1 MDLETVTRP
10 LDEVRNVRAFERW
23 ARDWLPRH
31 VGHHAS
37 MFGFAVRHA
46 LGFAIEQII
55 AVELPADY
63 LRSISGPAGT
73 LMCPILYDWFRTH
86 EPQLFDSNEPL
97 DAHIEP
103 RWAETFRDFDLRRLA
118 VHGHTSPCGRV
129 VTFFGLYRLAG
140 DARDDR
146 DRIRSI
152 AVPIHEALLRVCAPE
167 SADPSEGEVQR
178 KVTEREMEIVRW
190 LAAGKTNW
198 EVGQILGIS
207 DLTVKS
213 HVQRLLNKTGTK
225 SRTQMVAQIMRSE
238 AAWTAGPHSVTG

>member
-1 MDLETVTRP
+1 MDVETIARP
-10 LDEVRNVRAFERW
+10 LAQVRNVRAFEQW

-31 VGHHAS
+31 IGHHAS

-55 AVELPADY
+55 AVELPPDY

-86 EPQLFDSNEPL
+86 EPQLFDSDEPL
-97 DAHIEP
+97 DSHIEA
-103 RWAETFRDFDLRRLA
+103 RWAATFKEFDLRRLA
-118 VHGHTSPCGRV
+118 VHGYTSPCGRM

-140 DARDDR
+140 CDPGDM

-152 AVPIHEALLRVCAPE
+152 ALPVHEALLRVCAPE
-167 SADPSEGEVQR
+167 VTEAEAHR
-178 KVTEREMEIVRW
+178 KVTDREMEIVRW

-225 SRTQMVAQIMRSE
+225 SRTQMVAQLMRTESGW
-238 AAWTAGPHSVTG
+238 ASGSHSVTG

>member
-1 MDLETVTRP
+1 MDLETISRP
-10 LDEVRNVRAFERW
+10 LAHVRSVRAFEQW
-23 ARDWLPRH
+23 AHDWLPQH
-31 VGHHAS
+31 IGHHAS

-55 AVELPADY
+55 AVEVPPDY

-86 EPQLFDSNEPL
+86 EPQLFDSGIPL
-97 DAHIEP
+97 DAHIEA
-103 RWAETFRDFDLRRLA
+103 RWAATFKEFDLRRLA
-118 VHGHTSPCGRV
+118 VHGHTSPCGRM
-129 VTFFGLYRLAG
+129 VTFFGLYRLASG
-140 DARDDR
+140 SPSDM

-152 AVPIHEALLRVCAPE
+152 AVPIHEALLRVCAPDTAE
-167 SADPSEGEVQR
+167 AAEGESHR

-238 AAWTAGPHSVTG
+238 AWSSGSHSITG